1 MAEFE
6 RDMLRSRTT
15 AGLKAARARGR
26 VGGRPKSMSAAD
38 LEKARALLASGA
50 YTKTQV
56 AGELGVSRHTLWRA
70 LGRALAGDDAT
81 I

>member
-6 RDMLRSRTT
+6 RDMLRQRTT

-26 VGGRPKSMSAAD
+26 VGGRPKSISAAD
-38 LEKARALLASGA
+38 LKKARAMLGSGA
-50 YTKTQV
+50 YSKTEV
-56 AGELGVSRHTLWRA
+56 ADELGVSRHTLWRS
-70 LGRALAGDDAT
+70 LGRALAGDPA